1 MLWIYFLS
9 RMSTPSDQT
18 ELTFLRLLERTKK
31 LCDNVETNAHKIQ
44 AAAGQLEALLNKM
57 HELNKWVYIFKIS
70 SKFCIFSFLT
80 IKGFYE
86 ALIRLLKTRTRGA
99 SSKIWQ
105 TWKVIV
111 TSFSWKKKR
120 FCRAESNE
128 LVQYTREL
136 NQLRIISQVAM
147 QVLCNNLSSWL

>member
-18 ELTFLRLLERTKK
+18 ELAFLRLLERTKK

-44 AAAGQLEALLNKM
+44 AAANQLEVLLNKM
-57 HELNKWVYIFKIS
+57 HELNKWVYTYKIS
-70 SKFCIFSFLT
+70 KKFWIFSFLT
-80 IKGFYE
+80 INEFYR
-86 ALIRLLKTRTRGA
+86 ALTRVLKRPHPRA
-99 SSKIWQ
+99 SPKIWQ
-105 TWKVIV
+105 TWKVIL